1 MPVTSTTTKL
11 ISRIVVNNGTT
22 QAGNIKTANIA
33 MPAVSVD
40 NFDAAKVYAIAAS
53 VSQSLSKALYDIQA
67 VGTESINE

>member
-53 VSQSLSKALYDIQA
+53 V
-67 VGTESINE
+67 